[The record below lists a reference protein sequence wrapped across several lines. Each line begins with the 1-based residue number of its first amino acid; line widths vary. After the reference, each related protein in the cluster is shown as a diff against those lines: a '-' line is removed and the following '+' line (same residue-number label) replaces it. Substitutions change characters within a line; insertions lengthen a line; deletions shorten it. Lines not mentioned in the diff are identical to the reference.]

1 MPRDPKLEVSLL
13 LMRLTLAAFMLV
25 WAVDKVIAPDHAQAV
40 FARYYFT
47 DLSHQPLVII
57 GIVQIAVIAAFAAGF
72 ARFWTYGAVLLLHTV
87 DGIDLCSA
95 GKSLGGGAAGLAL
108 LGGCAGARGRA
119 CPLSAQRQRP
129 ALVGRCGWLGA
140 RAAAIRDDSDAIHQ
154 RT

>member
-95 GKSLGGGAAGLAL
+95 GKSLGGGARGLLFWAAVPVLAAALAL
-108 LGGCAGARGRA
+108 FLLRDRDRLLSVDAAGWARG
-119 CPLSAQRQRP
+119 LRQ
-129 ALVGRCGWLGA
+129 
-140 RAAAIRDDSDAIHQ
+140 
-154 RT
+154 

>member
-72 ARFWTYGAVLLLHTV
+72 ASLCRRICQIVDLWRGSPAACRV

-95 GKSLGGGAAGLAL
+95 GQSLGGGAAGLAL

-129 ALVGRCGWLGA
+129 ALVGRCGLAG
-140 RAAAIRDDSDAIHQ
+140 REGCGNKG
-154 RT
+154 